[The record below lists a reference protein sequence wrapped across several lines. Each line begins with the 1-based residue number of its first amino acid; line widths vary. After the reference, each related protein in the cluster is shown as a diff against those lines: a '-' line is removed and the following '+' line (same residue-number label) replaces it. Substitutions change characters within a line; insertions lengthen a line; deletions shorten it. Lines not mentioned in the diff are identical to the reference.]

1 MPGSSSGVKKQGNA
15 LFHGR
20 KSEGIHVKRLAVSRL
35 QAFSK
40 NDCFIRYYCK
50 RDLISERGRSS

>member
-20 KSEGIHVKRLAVSRL
+20 KSEGIHVKEGVSKL
-35 QAFSK
+35 K
-40 NDCFIRYYCK
+40 
-50 RDLISERGRSS
+50 